1 MVQDVWGWRS
11 CESRLEMTKSFM
23 TSVLGVENV
32 YAQHVPLLM
41 ETLHA
46 LNKGKLSP
54 RTYPLVPGSMVHTMS
69 ALPEK
74 VFLFVVGGIT
84 YEEGTKL
91 AEFNEHQ
98 SKLPNGGIPVVLAG
112 STVRNSTSF

>member
-1 MVQDVWGWRS
+1 
-11 CESRLEMTKSFM
+11 MTKSFM
-23 TSVLGVENV
+23 TSVQGVENV

-69 ALPEK
+69 ALAEK
-74 VFLFVVGGIT
+74 IFLFVVGVLRMKK
-84 YEEGTKL
+84 EQNSL
-91 AEFNEHQ
+91 N
-98 SKLPNGGIPVVLAG
+98 SKNI
-112 STVRNSTSF
+112 N